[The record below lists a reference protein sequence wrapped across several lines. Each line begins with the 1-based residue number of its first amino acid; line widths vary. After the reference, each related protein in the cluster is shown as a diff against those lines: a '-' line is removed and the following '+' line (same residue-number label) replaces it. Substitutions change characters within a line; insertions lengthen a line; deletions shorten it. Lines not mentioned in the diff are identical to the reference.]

1 MKKVLIITNI
11 AHASPRV
18 PGLIKYLHEFGWEAI
33 LLTHSLDR
41 YGERVWFDDIV
52 KKTRTR
58 IIETPYW
65 DVIGTWKKRL
75 GFKPEQRVR
84 YDLKATLHRTFQRS
98 LLDFVFNTFLACI
111 AYPDEDKGWLT
122 TGSRA
127 GERLLENER
136 VDVILS
142 SSSPVTAHLIAQKLK
157 ERYQISWIADFR
169 DLWTQNYAYPFPFMR
184 KFFERRLEVKTIRSA
199 SLLVTVATALAQR
212 LQELHKVKEI
222 HVVTNGFDPETTNF
236 TPATLTKKFTICY
249 TGQVYPHKQN
259 VALFFSALSELISDG
274 SILQSNVEVNFY
286 GVLDPSVRHE
296 IETHDKFGVFK
307 YGGKL
312 SRDEVLT
319 KQRTGQILLVLN
331 WEDTKQKGVYTT
343 KLFEYLA
350 ARRPILASG
359 GMAQDV
365 VAEVLAHT
373 QAGIHCPSKEDIK
386 RSLTKWYQEYL
397 ETGTVTYRGNQEK
410 IEQYSYREMA
420 RKFAALFNQLIA
432 P

>member
-142 SSSPVTAHLIAQKLK
+142 SSSPVTAHLI
-157 ERYQISWIADFR
+157 
-169 DLWTQNYAYPFPFMR
+169 
-184 KFFERRLEVKTIRSA
+184 
-199 SLLVTVATALAQR
+199 
-212 LQELHKVKEI
+212 EI
-222 HVVTNGFDPETTNF
+222 GRAHV
-236 TPATLTKKFTICY
+236 
-249 TGQVYPHKQN
+249 
-259 VALFFSALSELISDG
+259 
-274 SILQSNVEVNFY
+274 
-286 GVLDPSVRHE
+286 
-296 IETHDKFGVFK
+296 
-307 YGGKL
+307 
-312 SRDEVLT
+312 
-319 KQRTGQILLVLN
+319 
-331 WEDTKQKGVYTT
+331 
-343 KLFEYLA
+343 
-350 ARRPILASG
+350 
-359 GMAQDV
+359 
-365 VAEVLAHT
+365 
-373 QAGIHCPSKEDIK
+373 
-386 RSLTKWYQEYL
+386 
-397 ETGTVTYRGNQEK
+397 
-410 IEQYSYREMA
+410 
-420 RKFAALFNQLIA
+420 
-432 P
+432 